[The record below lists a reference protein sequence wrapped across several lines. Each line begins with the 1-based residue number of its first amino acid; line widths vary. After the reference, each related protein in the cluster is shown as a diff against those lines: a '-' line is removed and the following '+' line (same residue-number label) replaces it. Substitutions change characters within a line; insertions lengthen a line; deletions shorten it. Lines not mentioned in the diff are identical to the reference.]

1 MKKSLQINFENQT
14 CIPFEALFVKSNS
27 TFLNIE
33 NIFDISAPLYLELS
47 HSKLNTLLEL
57 TRVSPIVILSF
68 DDSLKFS
75 SATFSLNS
83 SDSPYCITT
92 QSKRFLLL
100 PYPIAFDLDKVLSLT
115 LNS

>member
-14 CIPFEALFVKSNS
+14 NMSFEAMFVNSNS
-27 TFLNIE
+27 TFLNVE
-33 NIFDISAPLYLELS
+33 NIFDISAPLYLELN

-68 DDSLKFS
+68 DDLLKFS

-83 SDSPYCITT
+83 TDSLYCITT

-100 PYPIAFDLDKVLSLT
+100 PYPITFNLGQVFSLT
-115 LNS
+115 LIS

>member
-14 CIPFEALFVKSNS
+14 SMPFEALFVKSNS
-27 TFLNIE
+27 TFLNVE
-33 NIFDISAPLYLELS
+33 NNFDISAPLYLELS

-68 DDSLKFS
+68 DDSFKFS
-75 SATFSLNS
+75 SATFSLNP
-83 SDSPYCITT
+83 SDSTYCVTT

-100 PYPIAFDLDKVLSLT
+100 PYPIAFHLEQVLSLT
-115 LNS
+115 LIS